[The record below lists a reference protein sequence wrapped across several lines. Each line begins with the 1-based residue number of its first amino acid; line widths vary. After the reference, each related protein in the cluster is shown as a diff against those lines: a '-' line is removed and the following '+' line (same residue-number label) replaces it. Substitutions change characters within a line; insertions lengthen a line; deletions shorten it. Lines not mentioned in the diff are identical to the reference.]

1 MKIKT
6 LVINALVAAMYI
18 VVTAI
23 VAPFGFAN
31 IQFRLS
37 ELFNHLIV
45 LNKKYFFGIIIGVLL
60 ANFFFAPMKQDMI
73 FGVLHTALSL
83 SITLVFAKFITNKI
97 ILMMINTFVF
107 SFNMFIIA
115 YMLKIYANLP
125 DAFMFLWVTT
135 GLSEFITM
143 GLSIP
148 LMYYLNK
155 RLHFS
160 ELIKTAK

>member
-1 MKIKT
+1 MNIKT

-18 VVTAI
+18 VVTALI
-23 VAPFGFAN
+23 APFGFTN

-45 LNKKYFFGIIIGVLL
+45 LNKKYFFGIVVGVLL

-73 FGVLHTALSL
+73 FGVLHTAISL
-83 SITLVFAKFITNKI
+83 GITLCFSRFISNKI
-97 ILMMINTFVF
+97 TLMFINTIVF

-125 DAFMFLWVTT
+125 EAFMFLWLTT

-143 GLSIP
+143 SLCIP

-155 RLHFS
+155 RLNFS
-160 ELIKTAK
+160 KLI

>member
-18 VVTAI
+18 VVTALI
-23 VAPFGFAN
+23 APFGFTN

-45 LNKKYFFGIIIGVLL
+45 LNKKYFFGIVIGVLL

-83 SITLVFAKFITNKI
+83 GITLIFAKFIKNKI
-97 ILMMINTFVF
+97 TLMLINTVVF
-107 SFNMFIIA
+107 SFNMFIIS
-115 YMLKIYANLP
+115 YMLKVYANLP
-125 DAFMFLWVTT
+125 EAFMFLWVTT

-143 GLSIP
+143 ALCIP

-155 RLHFS
+155 RLNFAK
-160 ELIKTAK
+160 LI

>member
-1 MKIKT
+1 MKINT

-18 VVTAI
+18 VVTALI
-23 VAPFGFAN
+23 APFGFTN

-45 LNKKYFFGIIIGVLL
+45 LNKKYFFGIVIGVLL

-83 SITLVFAKFITNKI
+83 GITLIFAKFIKNKI
-97 ILMMINTFVF
+97 TLMLINTVVF

-115 YMLKIYANLP
+115 YMLKVYANLP
-125 DAFMFLWVTT
+125 EAFMFLWVTT
-135 GLSEFITM
+135 GLSEFLTM
-143 GLSIP
+143 ALCIP

-155 RLHFS
+155 RLNFAK
-160 ELIKTAK
+160 LI